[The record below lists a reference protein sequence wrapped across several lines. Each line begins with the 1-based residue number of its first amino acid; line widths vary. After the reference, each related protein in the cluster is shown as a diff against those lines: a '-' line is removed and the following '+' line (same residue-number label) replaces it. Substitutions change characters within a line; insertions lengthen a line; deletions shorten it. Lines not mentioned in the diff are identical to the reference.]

1 MTRRKKT
8 TDHVGIRVGLTAKQ
22 MRRKKPINSD
32 LLLNIEPLTENQKK
46 LFSSYDEGKHI
57 VAHGVPG
64 SGKTFVLLYK
74 ALKEVLDE
82 ISPYEKIYIIR
93 SLVQTREIGFLP
105 GPQPLDAKIL
115 TPTGWTTMGEINVG
129 DYVIGRDG
137 KSTKVTAVFPKGK
150 KLVYK
155 ITTTENTSTECCEDH
170 LWVTKTFEDKKRGK
184 VGSTKTTKQI
194 IETLFNNNGKIN
206 HYIPR
211 NEAVEFTQKNLPIPP
226 YTLGVILGDGTISNS
241 IAFSSIDTE
250 LIEKVR
256 TEVSELG
263 CYLTNHDISYTISNS
278 PRNNKPA
285 RRVLVTNTNT
295 KNVDEYYSIGDA
307 LQVINQPRSKIKYY
321 CENKKII
328 DGIKYEFIP
337 SENRWENKI
346 KNSLFQLG
354 LENKKSNDKFIPDLY
369 KFSSIDDRIELLR
382 GLMDT
387 DGTVKDKTGEA
398 SYTTTSKQLALD
410 VIELVKSLGGRS
422 TIRERNR
429 IGKTSNIIDR
439 NGKLR
444 QITSRLIS
452 YEFTISLPNHINPFY
467 ISRKAQRFSCNY
479 MHHIGIQSIE
489 PISEKEVKCIQVDN
503 SENLY
508 ITDDYI
514 VTHNSHEDKAELF
527 EIPYKNMVKYM
538 FQLPSEAD
546 FEMLYGNL
554 KSQETISFWST
565 SFLRGTTFDNSI
577 LIIDEFS
584 NMNAHELDSLITR
597 VGENCKIMF
606 AGDAE
611 QTDLVR
617 KNERTG
623 IHDFMRILQL
633 IDCFEIIE
641 FGVEDIVRSGL
652 VRQYILAKRELGLS
666 ML

>member
-8 TDHVGIRVGLTAKQ
+8 TDQAGIGAGLTAKQ

-105 GPQPLDAKIL
+105 G
-115 TPTGWTTMGEINVG
+115 
-129 DYVIGRDG
+129 
-137 KSTKVTAVFPKGK
+137 
-150 KLVYK
+150 
-155 ITTTENTSTECCEDH
+155 
-170 LWVTKTFEDKKRGK
+170 
-184 VGSTKTTKQI
+184 
-194 IETLFNNNGKIN
+194 
-206 HYIPR
+206 
-211 NEAVEFTQKNLPIPP
+211 
-226 YTLGVILGDGTISNS
+226 
-241 IAFSSIDTE
+241 
-250 LIEKVR
+250 
-256 TEVSELG
+256 
-263 CYLTNHDISYTISNS
+263 
-278 PRNNKPA
+278 
-285 RRVLVTNTNT
+285 
-295 KNVDEYYSIGDA
+295 
-307 LQVINQPRSKIKYY
+307 
-321 CENKKII
+321 
-328 DGIKYEFIP
+328 
-337 SENRWENKI
+337 
-346 KNSLFQLG
+346 
-354 LENKKSNDKFIPDLY
+354 
-369 KFSSIDDRIELLR
+369 
-382 GLMDT
+382 
-387 DGTVKDKTGEA
+387 
-398 SYTTTSKQLALD
+398 
-410 VIELVKSLGGRS
+410 
-422 TIRERNR
+422 
-429 IGKTSNIIDR
+429 
-439 NGKLR
+439 
-444 QITSRLIS
+444 
-452 YEFTISLPNHINPFY
+452 
-467 ISRKAQRFSCNY
+467 
-479 MHHIGIQSIE
+479 
-489 PISEKEVKCIQVDN
+489 
-503 SENLY
+503 
-508 ITDDYI
+508 
-514 VTHNSHEDKAELF
+514 SHEDKAELF